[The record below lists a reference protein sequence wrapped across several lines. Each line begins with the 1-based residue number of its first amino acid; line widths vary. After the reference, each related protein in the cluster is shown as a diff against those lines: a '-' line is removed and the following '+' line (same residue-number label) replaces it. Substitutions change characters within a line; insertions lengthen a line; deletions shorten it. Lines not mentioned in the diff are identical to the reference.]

1 MGKEKKVNRK
11 IKDIEKQYKKVASK
25 KIVIMGC
32 LAVLLLLALVFRTA
46 WISFVKGA
54 TYKESAYNQQTSI
67 RVISPKRGTIYDS
80 TGKPLA
86 VSASVDTVSINPNLI
101 ADKYKEP
108 ITKALSEIF
117 ELDYNEVFEK
127 VNSNASFKTIIK
139 KVEQDKISQLEEWMS
154 ENKISRG
161 INIDSDSKRYYPY
174 NNLASSLLGFCGTD
188 NQGLYGIEYT
198 WDSVLTG
205 VPGRIT
211 TLKDSKSQEIPDEN
225 EIYIAAEN
233 GSDIVLTIDYN
244 LQAIA
249 EKYLKQAVT
258 ENSCSRG
265 GNIIM
270 MDPTT
275 GDILAMA
282 TYPDYN
288 LNTPFE
294 PYTSSLSK
302 NWETMTSTERT
313 TALGEV
319 YKNRAVSDGY
329 EPGSTFKIIT
339 AAIALEE
346 NITESDIAGDFYCS
360 GSMHVGD
367 RDISCWKKNGA
378 HASQTLR
385 KALQN
390 SCNPAFMQ
398 LGDRVGTRTLY
409 KYYKALGFFD
419 KSGASF
425 YGEATGN
432 FNKEDD
438 VSSVDLAVMSF
449 GQRITI
455 TPLQLITAVSAV
467 ANDGVLMQPRIVK
480 QIVNSDTNVTTNL
493 EPVTVRQVFSEETSA
508 TMRDML
514 RSVVTDG
521 TGKYAAVE
529 GYAIGGKTGTS
540 EPTEGNKEYG
550 YTASYV
556 AIAPVENTQIVVLV
570 TLYDPQGGSH
580 EGGQIAAPVIS
591 QILSE
596 ALPYMGIP
604 SDNASNSNE
613 NGNNETTTITL
624 PDVRNKTVADAKY
637 ILENIGLSVNLHIT
651 GDENTTIIKDQTPK
665 GGASLEEG
673 SIVCLYDSDDITA
686 RTPVIVPNLKGLTA
700 KEAKA
705 KLREANLNI
714 SIEGSG
720 KVISQSPSY
729 DTEIEEGSIIKVILK
744 EQITDVH

>member
-1 MGKEKKVNRK
+1 MRKEKKINRK

-25 KIVIMGC
+25 KIVILGC
-32 LAVLLLLALVFRTA
+32 LAVILLLALIFRTA

-101 ADKYKEP
+101 SDKYKEP
-108 ITKALSEIF
+108 IAKALSEIF

-139 KVEQDKISQLEEWMS
+139 KVEQDKISQLEKWMS
-154 ENKISRG
+154 DNKISRG

-211 TLKDSKSQEIPDEN
+211 TLKDSKSQAIPDEN
-225 EIYIAAEN
+225 EIYIDAEN
-233 GSDIVLTIDYN
+233 GSDIILTIDYN

-270 MDPTT
+270 MNPTN
-275 GDILAMA
+275 GDVLAMA

-294 PYTSSLSK
+294 PYTDSLAET
-302 NWETMTSTERT
+302 WETMSSEERT
-313 TALGEV
+313 AALGEA

-346 NITESDIAGDFYCS
+346 NITEANIAGDFYCS

-367 RDISCWKKNGA
+367 RDISCWKRNGA
-378 HASQTLR
+378 HASQTLS

-398 LGDRVGTRTLY
+398 LGDRIGTRTLY

-419 KSGASF
+419 KSGGRF
-425 YGEATGN
+425 YGESVGN
-432 FNKEDD
+432 FHKETDI
-438 VSSVDLAVMSF
+438 SSVDLAVMSF

-455 TPLQLITAVSAV
+455 TPLQLISAVSAV

-493 EPVTVRQVFSEETSA
+493 DPVAVRQVFSQETSA

-529 GYAIGGKTGTS
+529 GYSIGGKTGTS
-540 EPTEGNKEYG
+540 EPTESNKDFG

-556 AIAPVENTQIVVLV
+556 AIAPVQNTQIVVLV
-570 TLYDPQGGSH
+570 TLYDPQAGSH

-591 QILSE
+591 QILSD

-604 SDNASNSNE
+604 SDNASNSSVNT
-613 NGNNETTTITL
+613 NWADTITL

-637 ILENIGLSVNLHIT
+637 ILENIGLKVNLHIT
-651 GDENTTIIKDQTPK
+651 GDESTAIIKDQTPK
-665 GGASLEEG
+665 LGASLEEG
-673 SIVCLYDSDDITA
+673 SVVCLYDSDNITA

-744 EQITDVH
+744 QQITDVH

>member
-1 MGKEKKVNRK
+1 MSSE
-11 IKDIEKQYKKVASK
+11 E
-25 KIVIMGC
+25 
-32 LAVLLLLALVFRTA
+32 RTA
-46 WISFVKGA
+46 
-54 TYKESAYNQQTSI
+54 
-67 RVISPKRGTIYDS
+67 
-80 TGKPLA
+80 
-86 VSASVDTVSINPNLI
+86 
-101 ADKYKEP
+101 
-108 ITKALSEIF
+108 
-117 ELDYNEVFEK
+117 
-127 VNSNASFKTIIK
+127 
-139 KVEQDKISQLEEWMS
+139 
-154 ENKISRG
+154 
-161 INIDSDSKRYYPY
+161 
-174 NNLASSLLGFCGTD
+174 
-188 NQGLYGIEYT
+188 
-198 WDSVLTG
+198 
-205 VPGRIT
+205 
-211 TLKDSKSQEIPDEN
+211 
-225 EIYIAAEN
+225 
-233 GSDIVLTIDYN
+233 
-244 LQAIA
+244 
-249 EKYLKQAVT
+249 
-258 ENSCSRG
+258 
-265 GNIIM
+265 
-270 MDPTT
+270 
-275 GDILAMA
+275 
-282 TYPDYN
+282 
-288 LNTPFE
+288 
-294 PYTSSLSK
+294 
-302 NWETMTSTERT
+302 
-313 TALGEV
+313 ALGEA

-346 NITESDIAGDFYCS
+346 NITEANIAGDFYCS

-378 HASQTLR
+378 HASQTLS

-398 LGDRVGTRTLY
+398 LGDRIGTRTLY

-419 KSGASF
+419 KSGGRF
-425 YGEATGN
+425 YGESVGN
-432 FNKEDD
+432 FHKEDD

-455 TPLQLITAVSAV
+455 TPLQLISAVSAV

-493 EPVTVRQVFSEETSA
+493 DPVTVRQVFSAETSA

-529 GYAIGGKTGTS
+529 GYTIGGKTGTS
-540 EPTEGNKEYG
+540 EPTESNKEFG

-556 AIAPVENTQIVVLV
+556 AIAPVQNTQIVVLV
-570 TLYDPQGGSH
+570 TLYDPKGGSH

-591 QILSE
+591 QILSD

-604 SDNASNSNE
+604 SDNATTSNDNNSN
-613 NGNNETTTITL
+613 TTHTITL

-637 ILENIGLSVNLHIT
+637 ILENMGFTVNLHIN
-651 GDENTTIIKDQTPK
+651 GDENTAIIKDQTPK
-665 GGASLEEG
+665 LGSSLEEG
-673 SIVCLYDSDDITA
+673 AIVCLYDSDDITA

-705 KLREANLNI
+705 KLRETNLNI

-744 EQITDVH
+744 QQITDVH